1 MRVPSKQ
8 IHEQLASVFGVS
20 RTKIRLALARLSHD
34 GILTTEPNRGTF
46 VSSPTVEQ
54 ARQVF
59 VARRLLE
66 PALMRTLCETGLRR
80 DQLARL
86 RKNIALEAEAR
97 TRNDRH
103 ATIRLSG
110 EFHVLLADT
119 ALNAY
124 VSKYMHELCSLTCL
138 VIALYDAPGTP
149 ACPHHEHAAIVD
161 ALEARGVPQYVLTN
175 FSADFWPPFHAKER
189 AFFDRFQG
197 ILVSGEV
204 KMLKPDPAIYYLALD
219 RFGLA
224 PGEALFFDDRQINVD
239 GALAVG
245 MHAALFTDAAAMRA
259 RLEAEGLL

>member
-1 MRVPSKQ
+1 MKTAMKKSAGVLQESGPTSGASVEDISDRILGAIWEHRLPPATKLVEEK
-8 IHEQLASVFGVS
+8 LAGVFGVS

-80 DQLARL
+80 DQLVRL

-97 TRNDRH
+97 ARNDRH

-119 ALNAY
+119 ATNAY
-124 VSKYMHELCSLTCL
+124 VGKYMHELCSLTCL

-161 ALEARGVPQYVLTN
+161 ALEARD
-175 FSADFWPPFHAKER
+175 ADQACALMIEHLDHVENTLRLEMPA
-189 AFFDRFQG
+189 DT
-197 ILVSGEV
+197 EV
-204 KMLKPDPAIYYLALD
+204 Y
-219 RFGLA
+219 F
-224 PGEALFFDDRQINVD
+224 EALF
-239 GALAVG
+239 A
-245 MHAALFTDAAAMRA
+245 
-259 RLEAEGLL
+259 

>member
-1 MRVPSKQ
+1 MSQSAGALKASKPSPAASVEEISDK
-8 IHEQLASVFGVS
+8 ILGAIWEHRLPPATKLVEEKLAGVFGVS

-66 PALMRTLCETGLRR
+66 PALMRELCETGLRR
-80 DQLARL
+80 DQLVRL
-86 RKNIALEAEAR
+86 RKNIAMEVEAR
-97 TRNDRH
+97 TRNDRR

-161 ALEARGVPQYVLTN
+161 ALEARA
-175 FSADFWPPFHAKER
+175 ADAACALMVEHLDHVENTLRLEMPADAEV
-189 AFFDRFQG
+189 DFQ
-197 ILVSGEV
+197 
-204 KMLKPDPAIYYLALD
+204 
-219 RFGLA
+219 
-224 PGEALFFDDRQINVD
+224 ALF
-239 GALAVG
+239 A
-245 MHAALFTDAAAMRA
+245 
-259 RLEAEGLL
+259 

>member
-1 MRVPSKQ
+1 MKKSAEALEGAGASSGASVEEISDRILGAIWEHRLPPATKLVEEK
-8 IHEQLASVFGVS
+8 LAGVFGVS

-86 RKNIALEAEAR
+86 RKNIALEAVAR
-97 TRNDRH
+97 ARNDRH

-110 EFHVLLADT
+110 EFHVLLAGT
-119 ALNAY
+119 ALNTY

-161 ALEARGVPQYVLTN
+161 ALEARE
-175 FSADFWPPFHAKER
+175 ADR
-189 AFFDRFQG
+189 AC
-197 ILVSGEV
+197 
-204 KMLKPDPAIYYLALD
+204 ALMVEHLD
-219 RFGLA
+219 HVENTLRLEMPTDTQVDF
-224 PGEALFFDDRQINVD
+224 EALF
-239 GALAVG
+239 A
-245 MHAALFTDAAAMRA
+245 
-259 RLEAEGLL
+259 